1 MICNSRYEVSVP
13 TSNISTYDFA
23 LTPGADVMTANE
35 ISCFGAGKLSAHGAK
50 KIAA

>member
-35 ISCFGAGKLSAHGAK
+35 IFFFGAGKLPHMGK
-50 KIAA
+50 KK